1 MKVKFDM
8 TEHNWSSAVV
18 AANENIEVVEE
29 TTEHFIIYYR
39 RAKDFYSAQNRFDLY
54 VSYNIIED

>member
-29 TTEHFIIYYR
+29 NTEHFIIHYR
-39 RAKDFYSAQNRFDLY
+39 RAEDFYSAQNRFDLY
-54 VSYNIIED
+54 VSYNILKD

>member
-8 TEHNWSSAVV
+8 TEHNWSCAVV

-29 TTEHFIIYYR
+29 TTEHFIVSYR
-39 RAKDFYSAQNRFDLY
+39 KAKDFYSAQNRFDLY
-54 VSYNIIED
+54 VSFNIIGE

>member
-1 MKVKFDM
+1 MKVKFEM

-29 TTEHFIIYYR
+29 NTQHFIIHYR

-54 VSYNIIED
+54 VSYNIIKD

>member
-29 TTEHFIIYYR
+29 TIEHFIVYYR

-54 VSYNIIED
+54 VSYNIIEE